1 MACAVPGII
10 VWQFV
15 RNEPMRVD
23 VRQSTSLS
31 GDIVLVIAHPSRWAG
46 RGNWIIMPVM
56 LVFAFNRLIS
66 SKIAG
71 VDASSG
77 KLKMLHW

>member
-1 MACAVPGII
+1 
-10 VWQFV
+10 
-15 RNEPMRVD
+15 MRVD

-31 GDIVLVIAHPSRWAG
+31 GDIVLVIAHPSRG
-46 RGNWIIMPVM
+46 QVEQLDTMPVM
-56 LVFAFNRLIS
+56 LVFAFNRLIG